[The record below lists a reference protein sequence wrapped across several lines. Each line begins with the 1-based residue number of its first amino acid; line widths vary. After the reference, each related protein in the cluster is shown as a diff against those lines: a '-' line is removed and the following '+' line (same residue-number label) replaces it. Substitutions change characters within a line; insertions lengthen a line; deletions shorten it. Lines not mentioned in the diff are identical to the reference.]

1 MTIEKEKG
9 RQDDAL
15 EACNAEAAAHKAGE
29 QLNVFDK
36 GRMEGP
42 DADSTTHGTVRA
54 VCVSKRK
61 GTRKTVV
68 DGPVTIE
75 AHHGVAED
83 AHAGDWHRQV
93 SLLAWESIEK
103 ARARGLDVKEGDFAE
118 NITTEGI
125 NLMALPLGT
134 QLKIGDDVLLE
145 LSQQGKVCHKK
156 CAIFYLA
163 GDCIFPREGIFFVAL
178 TMRVHAAGGL
188 GRAGEHAALKPRSAN
203 RRAGTYPRA
212 DPPASQPIRT
222 HADAR
227 PRRARRLRRLRPC
240 ASIHPHNATG
250 PEMKSISGP
259 FIRSSA

>member
-1 MTIEKEKG
+1 MTLENKEG
-9 RQDDAL
+9 RQDGAL
-15 EACNAEAAAHKAGE
+15 EARNAEAAEHEASE

-83 AHAGDWHRQV
+83 AHAGDWYRQV

-178 TMRVHAAGGL
+178 TGGKVKAGDSIDVVKL
-188 GRAGEHAALKPRSAN
+188 GDGTCEYTPQEALDELANTPR
-203 RRAGTYPRA
+203 
-212 DPPASQPIRT
+212 
-222 HADAR
+222 
-227 PRRARRLRRLRPC
+227 
-240 ASIHPHNATG
+240 
-250 PEMKSISGP
+250 
-259 FIRSSA
+259 